1 MTRRTDFK
9 QLMRVQ
15 LQNVGW
21 DIHRYSPKD
30 HRSFQINQCLR
41 HIDAELVFD
50 IGANTGEF
58 AEETRDAGFE
68 GKIVS
73 VEPLS
78 TAHELL
84 EVSAHGD
91 SEWVIHPRCAIGDF
105 NGEIEINISENSV
118 SSSVLPMLDSHSDA
132 AEGSA
137 YIGSEKV
144 PIVRLDDLF
153 KTYVSTKSVNSFF
166 IKIDTQ
172 GFEWEVLDG
181 APEALKNA
189 NGILCELSLAP
200 LYEGQKLWRD
210 IIDRLESEGF
220 ILWAVLKGFTDYR
233 NGRSLQVDAVFL
245 RRSYA

>member
-1 MTRRTDFK
+1 
-9 QLMRVQ
+9 MRVQ
-15 LQNVGW
+15 LQKFGW
-21 DIHRYSPKD
+21 DIHRHSPQD
-30 HRSFQINQCLR
+30 HRSFQINQCLQY
-41 HIDAELVFD
+41 INAELVFD
-50 IGANTGEF
+50 IGANAGEF
-58 AEETRDAGFE
+58 AEETRDAGFN

-84 EVSAHGD
+84 EVSAQHD
-91 SEWVIHPRCAIGDF
+91 SKWIIHPRCAIGDF

-153 KTYVSTKSVNSFF
+153 KEYVSTKAVNSFF

-172 GFEWEVLDG
+172 GFEWQVLDG

-189 NGILCELSLAP
+189 HGILCELSLAP

-245 RRSYA
+245 RKQ